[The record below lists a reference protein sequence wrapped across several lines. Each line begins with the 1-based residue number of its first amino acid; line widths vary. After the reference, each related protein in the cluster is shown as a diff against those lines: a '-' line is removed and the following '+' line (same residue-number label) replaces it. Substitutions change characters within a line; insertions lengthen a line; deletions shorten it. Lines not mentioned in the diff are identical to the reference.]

1 MREQIAQLDFP
12 FSLDSQVTLCYVSKK
27 ESDQKIYAETQ
38 GVPAWLRLLC
48 GVVEQGTTLKG
59 SGSIPGVWVNPEGVG
74 VNLEWVQVNPEGV
87 RINPERLQ

>member
-27 ESDQKIYAETQ
+27 ESDQQIFAETQ

-48 GVVEQGTTLKG
+48 GVVGGNDTKG
-59 SGSIPGVWVNPEGVG
+59 IGEDRATITKG
-74 VNLEWVQVNPEGV
+74 L
-87 RINPERLQ
+87 L